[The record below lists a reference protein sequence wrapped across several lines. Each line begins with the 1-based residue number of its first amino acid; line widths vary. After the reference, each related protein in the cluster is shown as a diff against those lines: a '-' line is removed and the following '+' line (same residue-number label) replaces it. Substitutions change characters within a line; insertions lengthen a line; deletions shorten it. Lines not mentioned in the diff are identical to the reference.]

1 MEMVMPV
8 NYVEMTD
15 DEMMYVDGGGFVGV
29 NINMNYKKWNSNN
42 ALVVKSINFFS
53 QTLEFKS

>member
-29 NINMNYKKWNSNN
+29 NINMNYKKWEYHKTI
-42 ALVVKSINFFS
+42 ACGC
-53 QTLEFKS
+53 